1 MAKQYLNATIN
12 NSATIRGKATAA
24 ITNAAHKAVAFDANG
39 GLILPASA
47 GAVAV
52 GVVLSD
58 PAATEDASDNL
69 ITAAGAEI
77 DVAIKDIT
85 FIEASA
91 AISAGAAVAVTTTGA
106 AVTADEGNFI
116 LGYAMT
122 AAAEAGEL
130 IQIQITKSGFVPV
143 TPEEATP

>member
-24 ITNAAHKAVAFDANG
+24 ITNAAHKAVAFDTNG

-58 PAATEDASDNL
+58 PAATEDAIDNL
-69 ITAAGAEI
+69 ITAEGTEI

-91 AISAGAAVAVTTTGA
+91 AIAKGAAVAVTTEGKA
-106 AVTADEGNFI
+106 ATAASGNFI

-122 AAAEAGEL
+122 ASAEAGEL
-130 IQIQITKSGFVPV
+130 IQIQITKSGY
-143 TPEEATP
+143 ATS